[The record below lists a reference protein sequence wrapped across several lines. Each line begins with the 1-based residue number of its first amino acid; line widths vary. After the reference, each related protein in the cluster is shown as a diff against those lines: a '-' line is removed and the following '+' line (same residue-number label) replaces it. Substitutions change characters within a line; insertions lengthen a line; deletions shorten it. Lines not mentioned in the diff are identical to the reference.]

1 MQKLKWKNHGEISFP
16 NLSLFLKYGDGLLER
31 LSNTGNKTAFRF
43 STFEYES
50 STKYEELWVKYSF
63 NYEDNEYVYLT
74 ARLSYVKKERKLTL
88 TIVPDLISREANKY
102 VGKYSEMWHHDMFN
116 TFFRGI
122 TDILDEQ
129 LEKYRAKFMDYLTRL
144 KNLDTEFIIDS
155 TEYIA
160 RLTDKYPDFKITTEK
175 EDGGIG
181 YLVSVESN
189 EDKNNYAEFSTS
201 PFGIVDYS
209 GFFSDFI
216 ENADLDFNCFVGSPK
231 DFFAAVE
238 TVVDGVFEYKKLL
251 KSTYDKYTKIV
262 KSDED

>member
-181 YLVSVESN
+181 
-189 EDKNNYAEFSTS
+189 
-201 PFGIVDYS
+201 
-209 GFFSDFI
+209 
-216 ENADLDFNCFVGSPK
+216 
-231 DFFAAVE
+231 
-238 TVVDGVFEYKKLL
+238 
-251 KSTYDKYTKIV
+251 
-262 KSDED
+262 